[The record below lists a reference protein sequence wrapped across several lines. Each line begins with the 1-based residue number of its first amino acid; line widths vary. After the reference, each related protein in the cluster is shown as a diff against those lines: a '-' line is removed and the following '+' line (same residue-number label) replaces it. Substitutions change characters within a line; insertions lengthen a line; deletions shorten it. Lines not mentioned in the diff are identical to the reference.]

1 MTFDRKGIHMRAT
14 RILSLILIALILP
27 ALALAEGKKIPRLSI
42 TDLEGKKHDVKEFL
56 GEGPVLLN
64 FWATY
69 CKPCLAELPKIEAFQ
84 KEWAEETG
92 LKLITVS
99 IDQPRMQ
106 KQVRPFVHRHGFKF
120 PVYTD
125 SNQEALRKL
134 GGRGVPFN
142 VLIGTDGSIL
152 DAHAGF
158 KASDTETWAAL
169 ILEDAAAHAV
179 EESDE

>member
-1 MTFDRKGIHMRAT
+1 MRIT
-14 RILSLILIALILP
+14 RILIPMLLVLLLP
-27 ALALAEGKKIPRLSI
+27 LMALAEGKKLPRISV
-42 TDLEGKKHDVKEFL
+42 TDLEGKKHDVSEFL

-64 FWATY
+64 FWATW
-69 CKPCLAELPKIEAFQ
+69 CKPCLAELPKVEAFQ
-84 KEWAEETG
+84 KEWAEKSG

-99 IDQPRMQ
+99 IDDPRSQ
-106 KQVRPFVHRHGFKF
+106 KQIKPFVHRHGFEF

-142 VLIGTDGSIL
+142 VLIGTDGRIL

-158 KASDTETWAAL
+158 KEKDTETWAEM
-169 ILEDAAAHAV
+169 ILADNPDIQP
-179 EESDE
+179 EEGDE

>member
-1 MTFDRKGIHMRAT
+1 MRIT
-14 RILSLILIALILP
+14 RILIPMLLVLLLP
-27 ALALAEGKKIPRLSI
+27 LLASAEGKKLPRISV
-42 TDLEGKKHDVKEFL
+42 TDLEGKKHDVSEFL

-64 FWATY
+64 FWATW
-69 CKPCLAELPKIEAFQ
+69 CKPCLAELPKIEEFQ
-84 KEWAEETG
+84 KEWEGKSG

-99 IDQPRMQ
+99 IDDPRSQ
-106 KQVRPFVHRHGFKF
+106 KQIKPFVHRHGFEF

-142 VLIGTDGSIL
+142 VLISTDGNIL

-158 KASDTETWAAL
+158 KEKDTETWAEM
-169 ILEDAAAHAV
+169 ILADNPDIQP
-179 EESDE
+179 EEGDE

>member
-1 MTFDRKGIHMRAT
+1 MRVL
-14 RILSLILIALILP
+14 RLLMPLLLILALPLSS
-27 ALALAEGKKIPRLSI
+27 LAEGKQLPRISV
-42 TDLEGKKHDVKEFL
+42 TDLEGKKHQVSEFL

-64 FWATY
+64 FWATW
-69 CKPCLAELPKIEAFQ
+69 CKPCLAELPKIEEFQ
-84 KEWAEETG
+84 KEWAEKSG

-99 IDQPRMQ
+99 IDDPRSQ
-106 KQVRPFVHRHGFKF
+106 KQIKPFVHRHGFEF

-142 VLIGTDGSIL
+142 VLIGTKGEIL

-158 KASDTETWAAL
+158 KEKDTETWAEL
-169 ILEDAAAHAV
+169 ILADNPEIHL
-179 EESDE
+179 EEGDE